1 MTTTDANRSSLWV
14 YNPALDLIVGCGA
27 WSAPLLL
34 LGYLAANS
42 SVAAWSVTF
51 YALALAFNYPHYMAT
66 IYRAYHTQ
74 EDFNKYRIFTVHITA
89 LVFATLVL
97 SHFFR
102 QSLPWIFTLYL
113 CWSPWHYSGQNY
125 GLFMMFARR
134 AGAKPSTNVRQ
145 ALYAAFL
152 LSYVILMINFQTGP
166 SNDPLFLSLG
176 IPAGAGRA
184 AVLILGVGFAG
195 FSVFALAGLAK
206 EIGWK
211 PLIPSLTLFSTQ
223 FLWFLLPTA
232 LALVKGLQIPQ
243 SRYSTGV
250 LAVMHSAQYIWITSY
265 YARREAGSDR
275 QSNWGPF
282 AYFGILIAGGIAL
295 FIPGPWLASRVLH
308 FDFAASFLIFTALV
322 NIHHFILDGAIWKLR
337 DGRIATLLLN
347 SSGRI
352 SDGTARTQHGAISA
366 MRWLF
371 GDSKRA
377 RRIRVATAAV
387 LLALAGVDQ
396 VRYYFRIH
404 AENLAD
410 LQLAA
415 KLNSFDSG
423 LQTWMGRQKLESG
436 QPDAA
441 VKAWQE
447 ALRLNPADSG
457 ARDGLLAYLTQQKR
471 YDEAYRLAK
480 QSLRY
485 SPKDVNLLVNHGML
499 ASQAGQTDEAMA
511 SWKRA
516 IAMDSSQWLPRL
528 YLAGQLQ
535 KSDRCSEAVPQYLG
549 FLAELRRLNTAQ
561 RPPSASV
568 LSALFGLGSCQEKM
582 NKTADAEKTY
592 EAARSFADETGDRT
606 GQSLA
611 NIYQAQ
617 LRFHQH
623 RTAEALPLYQSALQ
637 LDKASNDPYVE
648 AQDWYAYGI
657 FLRDSGFPTRL
668 SYACLMKSEQL
679 MKPLNS
685 AGNLKLISEAR
696 LGLKNVGTP
705 LTPETL
711 ESVLQQALQLK
722 NK

>member
-1 MTTTDANRSSLWV
+1 MARPVSDKSSLWV

-42 SVAAWSVTF
+42 SVAVWSVTF
-51 YALALAFNYPHYMAT
+51 YAVALLFNYPHYMAT

-74 EDFNKYRIFTVHITA
+74 EDFNKYRVFTVHITA

-97 SHFFR
+97 SHFFH
-102 QSLPWIFTLYL
+102 QALPWIFTLYL

-152 LSYVILMINFQTGP
+152 LSYAILMINFQTGA

-176 IPAGAGRA
+176 IPAAAGRA
-184 AVLILGVGFAG
+184 AVLILGVGFVG
-195 FSVFALAGLAK
+195 FSVFGLAGLAR

-232 LALVKGLQIPQ
+232 LALAKGLQIPQ

-265 YARREAGSDR
+265 YARREANNDR
-275 QSNWGPF
+275 QSNWRPV
-282 AYFGILIAGGIAL
+282 AYFGVLIAGGIAL
-295 FIPGPWLASRVLH
+295 FIPGPWLASRIFH

-337 DGRIATLLLN
+337 DGRIAAFLLN
-347 SSGRI
+347 SQERLSQ
-352 SDGTARTQHGAISA
+352 SASRTQEGVLSGL
-366 MRWLF
+366 RWLF

-377 RRIRVATAAV
+377 HTIRVAAAV
-387 LLALAGVDQ
+387 ALLALAGVDQ
-396 VRYYFRIH
+396 IRYYFRIH

-423 LQTWMGRQKLESG
+423 LQAWMGRRKLESG
-436 QPDAA
+436 ESDAA
-441 VKAWQE
+441 VQSLQA
-447 ALRLNPADSG
+447 ALRLNPADSS
-457 ARDGLLAYLTQQKR
+457 ARDSLLAFLLQQKR
-471 YDEAYRLAK
+471 FDEAYRLTQ

-485 SPKDVNLLVNHGML
+485 SPNDVNLLVNNGML
-499 ASQAGQTDEAMA
+499 AVQAGKRDEAITN
-511 SWKRA
+511 WKRA
-516 IAMDSSQWLPRL
+516 IALDSSQWLPRL
-528 YLAGQLQ
+528 YLAGELQ
-535 KSDRCSEAVPQYLG
+535 KMDRCSEAIPQYVG
-549 FLAELRRLNTAQ
+549 FLDQLRHVNTVQ
-561 RPPSASV
+561 RPPSGSV
-568 LSALFGLGSCQEKM
+568 LSALFGLGTCQEKV
-582 NKTADAEKTY
+582 NNPAAAEKAY
-592 EAARSFADETGDRT
+592 QAGRSFADQTSDQA

-611 NIYQAQ
+611 DIYQAQ
-617 LRFHQH
+617 LLFHQH
-623 RTAEALPLYQSALQ
+623 RGNEALPLYQSALR
-637 LDKASNDPYVE
+637 LDKGLNDPQVE
-648 AQDWYAYGI
+648 AQDWYTYGI
-657 FLRDSGFPTRL
+657 FLRDSSFPARL

-679 MKPLNS
+679 MRPLNLE
-685 AGNLKLISEAR
+685 GNLRLISDAR
-696 LGLKNVGTP
+696 QGLKNVGPPVTP
-705 LTPETL
+705 QNLDAVL
-711 ESVLQQALQLK
+711 EQALQLK
-722 NK
+722 AK